1 MEALF
6 LKLVNMSITASW
18 LVLAIIVV
26 RLIFK
31 KAPKWILCLLW
42 GLVAVRLICPFSIES
57 AMSLIPSAE
66 PLPQE
71 IIYTAEPQIHSGVTV
86 IDNAVNPVLE
96 SSMTPAELT
105 SANPTQIWSFILS
118 QVWILGM
125 VLMFAYTLVSYLL
138 LKRKVATAIPLVK
151 GIKQSEYVDSPFVLG
166 IIRPVIYLP
175 FSMEE
180 GDMAYVI
187 AHEKA
192 HIRRRDH
199 WWKPF
204 GFLLLSIY
212 WFNPVLWMAYIL
224 LCRDIETACDEK
236 VIKDMK
242 LDDRRAYSTAL
253 LNCSIHRRS
262 IAACPLAFGEMGV
275 KARVKS
281 VMNYKKPAFWVILIA
296 LIVSVVVAV
305 CFMTNPEKDEEINSG
320 YELIQSVSTQNGYS
334 ILNQESIKVNLVIE
348 KDKLPEECF
357 TLKGHTFEVKEVI
370 PYQTNADNKLY
381 LKHVGIDEKRSEY
394 LRFTFAFQTDSLEK
408 GTLLLPYHV
417 EENGFICNVEVNR
430 GEAWDN
436 QNTYEDAA
444 YFEPV
449 TNVEGF
455 CVLVKK
461 AICEAAG
468 HHIAVMLNDMNHLS
482 YEVREEKS
490 PVTISAENVTP
501 TGATILF
508 HQDQSMIQGELI
520 CSHEFFIQQEVNG
533 QWVDLPKAAG
543 AEFPPQ
549 TYDIATLH
557 HHGVDWEWM
566 YGKLVAGHYRLGK
579 VIPITTTSG
588 VEPLYTTVYA
598 EFTIDNVYA
607 WFDFDADDPAD
618 RRLKAATVDLFGM
631 EGTALSCD
639 APYNEIHLV
648 NAEGMTSVISTD
660 LMIRSAYLTDLTG
673 DGIVEVCASVQ
684 KDAGMVI
691 QAYDPSEEKLYELAG
706 DDGSY
711 FLTKKADRLCVL
723 RKDIYWVTLDYG
735 ILGFSNDLLGG
746 KKLEIQEID
755 SSLEA
760 LTKRISSV
768 EVLNRRVVRLS
779 RLQEIEKMMGF
790 LESLKQQVKPAPGDV
805 LQKAQ
810 EDTFNSILI
819 TIHYELGEKSVYFS
833 EDYHLVWVYGSKEGF
848 EIADPE
854 PLKSY
859 VNSLTNGVLRQE
871 TYGQAFAT
879 VDAPWDWC
887 KYVTS
892 ASIESAK
899 EHVCLYTYRNG
910 NSFGSS
916 STNGV
921 LSYDTLQQLLS
932 ILNQIPKGAFVKD
945 KIVEKQSYHSLFVDQ
960 QSENTSVA
968 LVDGVN
974 DLAVIFNY
982 RDGKTTILLTDEM
995 EKVSQIDGAYLE
1007 PTQLWSIQDQNLT
1020 AFMQEIFADPPVIT
1034 YTIGAEYEWQ
1044 DLMEFS
1050 ADEFSLSLYLI
1061 EGWEHEYV
1069 QNRTSSGIRCRPE
1082 GITEGWIYFS
1092 FWSEGHVVKEENRF
1106 YLDGSWHGFPSK
1118 QSYPSSVS
1126 TPEGFNTS
1134 DAIWS
1139 YKAVYTDIGDYVII
1153 NDGADSWFMEYKD
1166 QIEDT
1171 ISLSSFTVE

>member
-18 LVLAIIVV
+18 LVLAIIAV
-26 RLIFK
+26 RLVFWK
-31 KAPKWILCLLW
+31 TPKWILCLMW

-57 AMSLIPSAE
+57 ALSLIPNPE
-66 PLPQE
+66 PLPQD
-71 IIYTAEPQIHSGVTV
+71 IIYTAHPQLQSGIVI
-86 IDNAVNPVLE
+86 IDNTVNPMLE
-96 SSMTPAELT
+96 SSMTPIEPA

-118 QVWILGM
+118 QVWVLGM
-125 VLMFAYTLVSYLL
+125 VLMLLYTVISYLL
-138 LKRKVATAIPLVK
+138 LKHKVATAVPLGK
-151 GIKQSEYVDSPFVLG
+151 GIKQSELIDSPFVLG
-166 IIRPVIYLP
+166 FIRPVIYLP
-175 FSMEE
+175 FDMEE
-180 GDMAYVI
+180 ADMSYVI

-212 WFNPVLWMAYIL
+212 WFNPVLWVAYIL
-224 LCRDIETACDEK
+224 LCRDIEAACDEK

-242 LDDRRAYSTAL
+242 MDDRRAYSTAL

-262 IAACPLAFGEMGV
+262 IAACPLAFGETGV

-296 LIVSVVVAV
+296 LVICIIISL
-305 CFMTNPEKDEEINSG
+305 CFLTDPSGMHLYEIDDSRNYSDLFTNTDDITLIREGEE
-320 YELIQSVSTQNGYS
+320 YPVYDAEEL
-334 ILNQESIKVNLVIE
+334 
-348 KDKLPEECF
+348 
-357 TLKGHTFEVKEVI
+357 LKQLDEVKVRKLTLDRSRSEDRDK
-370 PYQTNADNKLY
+370 TNRIQLRDKLY
-381 LKHVGIDEKRSEY
+381 LNFSWDYSHVWIDNLVKPTYTYRVINPDQVRTIFE
-394 LRFTFAFQTDSLEK
+394 THT
-408 GTLLLPYHV
+408 G
-417 EENGFICNVEVNR
+417 VNR
-430 GEAWDN
+430 K
-436 QNTYEDAA
+436 
-444 YFEPV
+444 
-449 TNVEGF
+449 
-455 CVLVKK
+455 LV
-461 AICEAAG
+461 AQ
-468 HHIAVMLNDMNHLS
+468 D
-482 YEVREEKS
+482 
-490 PVTISAENVTP
+490 VTP
-501 TGATILF
+501 TSATVICFPEDTCSEVDTIWDSRYWLEYWDGNAWNEVKATGEKGLAEIDVNRIL
-508 HQDQSMIQGELI
+508 DEGEENK
-520 CSHEFFIQQEVNG
+520 HY
-533 QWVDLPKAAG
+533 VDW
-543 AEFPPQ
+543 
-549 TYDIATLH
+549 TTS
-557 HHGVDWEWM
+557 HGVLSG
-566 YGKLVAGHYRLGK
+566 GKYRLGTK
-579 VIPITTTSG
+579 FYFLESDILRTF
-588 VEPLYTTVYA
+588 YA
-598 EFTIDNVYA
+598 EFSISNNVYA

-618 RRLKAATVDLFGM
+618 RRLKDDTVDLFGM

-639 APYNEIHLV
+639 VPYNEICLV
-648 NAEGMTSVISTD
+648 NAEGMTPVISTD

-691 QAYDPSEEKLYELAG
+691 QVYDPSEEKLYELAG

-723 RKDIYWVTLDYG
+723 RKDIYWITLDYG
-735 ILGFSNDLLGG
+735 ILGFSNELLGA
-746 KKLEIQEID
+746 KKLEMQEID

-768 EVLNRRVVRLS
+768 EVLNRRVVSLS

-859 VNSLTNGVLRQE
+859 VDSLTNGVLRQE

-879 VDAPWDWC
+879 VYAPWDWC

-932 ILNQIPKGAFVKD
+932 ILNQIPKDAFVKD

-982 RDGKTTILLTDEM
+982 RDGKTTMLLTDEM

-1092 FWSEGHVVKEENRF
+1092 FWPEGYVVKEENRF

-1126 TPEGFNTS
+1126 TTEGFNTS

>member
-1 MEALF
+1 
-6 LKLVNMSITASW
+6 MSITASW
-18 LVLAIIVV
+18 LVLAIIAV
-26 RLIFK
+26 RLLFRK
-31 KAPKWILCLLW
+31 TPKWILCLLW

-57 AMSLIPSAE
+57 ALSLIPNPE
-66 PLPQE
+66 PLPQD
-71 IIYTAEPQIHSGVTV
+71 IIYTAHPQLQSGIVI
-86 IDNAVNPVLE
+86 IDNTVNPMLE
-96 SSMTPAELT
+96 SSMTPIEPT

-118 QVWILGM
+118 QIWILGM
-125 VLMFAYTLVSYLL
+125 VLMLLYTVISYLL
-138 LKRKVATAIPLVK
+138 LKRKVATAIPLGK
-151 GIKQSEYVDSPFVLG
+151 GIKQSEFVDSPFVLG

-175 FSMEE
+175 FGMEE
-180 GDMAYVI
+180 ADMAYVI

-199 WWKPF
+199 WWKPL

-212 WFNPVLWMAYIL
+212 WFNPVLWVAYIL
-224 LCRDIETACDEK
+224 LCRDIEAACDEK

-253 LNCSIHRRS
+253 LNCSIHRRR
-262 IAACPLAFGEMGV
+262 IAACPLAFGETGV
-275 KARVKS
+275 KARVKGI
-281 VMNYKKPAFWVILIA
+281 MNYRKPAFWIILIA
-296 LIVSVVVAV
+296 MVTCIIISV
-305 CFMTNPEKDEEINSG
+305 CFLTDPTGMHLYEIDDSRNYSDLFTNTEDITLIREGEE
-320 YELIQSVSTQNGYS
+320 YPVYDTEEL
-334 ILNQESIKVNLVIE
+334 
-348 KDKLPEECF
+348 
-357 TLKGHTFEVKEVI
+357 LKQLDEVKVRKLTLNRSRSEDRDK
-370 PYQTNADNKLY
+370 TNRIHLREKLY
-381 LKHVGIDEKRSEY
+381 LNFSWDYTHVWIDNLVKPTYTYRVINPDQVRTIFE
-394 LRFTFAFQTDSLEK
+394 
-408 GTLLLPYHV
+408 TLA
-417 EENGFICNVEVNR
+417 GVNR
-430 GEAWDN
+430 K
-436 QNTYEDAA
+436 
-444 YFEPV
+444 
-449 TNVEGF
+449 
-455 CVLVKK
+455 L
-461 AICEAAG
+461 
-468 HHIAVMLNDMNHLS
+468 IAHD
-482 YEVREEKS
+482 
-490 PVTISAENVTP
+490 VTP
-501 TGATILF
+501 TSATVVCFPEDAYSEVDAIWDSRYWLEHWDGNAWNEVKATGEKGMAEIDVNRIL
-508 HQDQSMIQGELI
+508 DEGEENK
-520 CSHEFFIQQEVNG
+520 HY
-533 QWVDLPKAAG
+533 VDW
-543 AEFPPQ
+543 
-549 TYDIATLH
+549 TTS
-557 HHGVDWEWM
+557 HGVLSG
-566 YGKLVAGHYRLGK
+566 GKYRLGTK
-579 VIPITTTSG
+579 FYFLESDILRIF
-588 VEPLYTTVYA
+588 YA
-598 EFTIDNVYA
+598 EFSISNNVYA

-618 RRLKAATVDLFGM
+618 RRLKDDTVDLFGM

-639 APYNEIHLV
+639 VPYNEICLV
-648 NAEGMTSVISTD
+648 NAEGMTPVISTD

-691 QAYDPSEEKLYELAG
+691 QVYDPSEERLYELAG

-723 RKDIYWVTLDYG
+723 RKDIYWITLDYG
-735 ILGFSNDLLGG
+735 ILGFSNERLGA
-746 KKLEIQEID
+746 KKLEMQEID

-760 LTKRISSV
+760 LTKRISFV
-768 EVLNRRVVRLS
+768 EVLNRRVVSLS

-859 VNSLTNGVLRQE
+859 VDSLTNGVLRQE

-932 ILNQIPKGAFVKD
+932 ILNQIPKDAFVKD

-960 QSENTSVA
+960 QGENTSVA

-982 RDGKTTILLTDEM
+982 RDGKTTMLLTDEM
-995 EKVSQIDGAYLE
+995 EKVSQIDSAYLE

-1092 FWSEGHVVKEENRF
+1092 FWPEGHVVKEENRF